1 MNLTG
6 VMSLARLRRFLPGA
20 VLGSALLLF
29 GPSTFSQETA
39 PAPGAA
45 RLKSNVTAHD
55 LTREQIEHF
64 LLTARI
70 VSERPAGKGITGTRR
85 VTLTDG
91 QYIHD
96 AHIQDIDI
104 YKAEYRTKEGIEKNF
119 RDSYKFNIAAYRLDK
134 IMDLNIVPVCV
145 PREINGKPAAVDWWV
160 DDVQFDEEGRRDKQI
175 EPPDE
180 NEWTRQLNTVRD
192 FDQLIYNDDRN
203 QGNLLID
210 KNWKLWAIDH
220 SRAFRDKAYLRDPKV
235 LRRISSKMLE
245 AMRTLNEQQL
255 EASLMPYIT
264 QEDIEALL
272 VRRNLLVKFFESEIS
287 SKGEDSI
294 LTDMPRK
301 TPRVTIP

>member
-1 MNLTG
+1 
-6 VMSLARLRRFLPGA
+6 MSSAKLRLFLPA
-20 VLGSALLLF
+20 AALGSALLLI
-29 GPSTFSQETA
+29 GPYSYSQQAATA
-39 PAPGAA
+39 PAAA
-45 RLKSNVTAHD
+45 PLKSNVTAKD
-55 LTREQIEHF
+55 LTREQMEKF

-91 QYIHD
+91 QYVHD

-104 YKAEYRTKEGIEKNF
+104 FKAEYRTKEGIEKNF

-145 PREINGKPAAVDWWV
+145 PREVNGKPAAVDWWV
-160 DDVQFDEEGRRDKQI
+160 DDVLFDEEGRRAKDA

-180 NEWTRQLNTVRD
+180 NEWTRQLNTIRD

-210 KNWKLWAIDH
+210 KGWKLWAIDH
-220 SRAFRDKAYLRDPKV
+220 SRAFRDKTVLRDPRV

-245 AMRTLNEQQL
+245 AMRTLTEQQL
-255 EASLMPYIT
+255 KDSLTPYIT
-264 QEDIEALL
+264 EEDIDDML
-272 VRRNLLVKFFESEIS
+272 VRRELLVKFFESEIT
-287 SKGEDSI
+287 SKGEDTV
-294 LTDMPRK
+294 LTDLPRR